1 MDKFRSLW
9 PTLSQGSRQCGV
21 GSGELEEPW
30 RMLKGIYYYFIGTK
44 INGSAIKME
53 SRISHI
59 LSRRTSLICAGQ
71 QTQSQNPRPVA
82 ALGCVRVRSD
92 ANDDEDKRC
101 CRRRGSSQSEK
112 NEKQRNHAPTRQ
124 TTYFITMGGGTS

>member
-1 MDKFRSLW
+1 M
-9 PTLSQGSRQCGV
+9 
-21 GSGELEEPW
+21 EPG
-30 RMLKGIYYYFIGTK
+30 RTLKGIYYYFIGTK

-59 LSRRTSLICAGQ
+59 LSRTSLIFAGQ
-71 QTQSQNPRPVA
+71 QTQSQNPRPV

-101 CRRRGSSQSEK
+101 CRRGSSQSK
-112 NEKQRNHAPTRQ
+112 KKK
-124 TTYFITMGGGTS
+124 